1 MLRQLLGNVLPY
13 DHNSSSTSSNA
24 QPLRSADNDE
34 QRGSL
39 LCSVFSDDEEELD
52 GEDDGFD
59 VDEIDG
65 AFDGVFFFLLL
76 KICKDSCLHLCR
88 HLTNFFPNLL
98 DTKKEYFLFAVCAE
112 TSKIAYLYRTAT

>member
-65 AFDGVFFFLLL
+65 AFDEGFFFLAAENLQGQLSTFMQTSYELL
-76 KICKDSCLHLCR
+76 PK
-88 HLTNFFPNLL
+88 LT
-98 DTKKEYFLFAVCAE
+98 
-112 TSKIAYLYRTAT
+112 